1 MLKIL
6 QNIVSNAFSRPYTSD
21 YPFTPYQH
29 FAGVRADVTFDG
41 KKCILCGLC
50 QRSCPADC
58 IIIHKEQETIE
69 YLNTQCIRCGYCVR
83 VCPTNTISQNE
94 VYTKPSRE
102 RLTIYTKVTN
112 PNAPVIKKRLSAE
125 RAAKEQAL
133 GAKATTERAT
143 ATGASLEKGMPPDK
157 KGA

>member
-6 QNIVSNAFSRPYTSD
+6 ENIGKNLISKPYTSN

-29 FAGVRADVTFDG
+29 FPGTRADVTFDG
-41 KKCILCGLC
+41 AKCILCGLC

-58 IIIHKEQETIE
+58 IDVQKEKEQIV

-83 VCPTNTISQNE
+83 VCPTNAICQNE

-102 RLTIYTKVTN
+102 RLTITTKVTN
-112 PNAPVIKKRLSAE
+112 ENAPVIKKRKAAE
-125 RAAKEQAL
+125 AARASGTAKP
-133 GAKATTERAT
+133 AT
-143 ATGASLEKGMPPDK
+143 AEEKKTGA
-157 KGA
+157 